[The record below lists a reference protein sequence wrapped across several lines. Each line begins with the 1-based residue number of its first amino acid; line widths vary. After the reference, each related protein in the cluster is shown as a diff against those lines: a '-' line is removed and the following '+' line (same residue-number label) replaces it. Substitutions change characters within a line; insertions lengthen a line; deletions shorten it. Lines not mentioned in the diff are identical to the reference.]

1 MTIRVTE
8 GTTERPPGNLSSGD
22 IFKKTSGSSFVGKYY
37 QLHKVGAGSLG
48 LWSLVALDGT
58 GHWGCPQDSALGAF
72 AGSRGE
78 FTKLQPG
85 ESVTLT
91 QE

>member
-8 GTTERPPGNLSSGD
+8 GTTERPPGNLRSGD
-22 IFKKTSGSSFVGKYY
+22 IFKKTSGSAFIGKYY
-37 QLHKVGAGSLG
+37 QLHCVGSGPPAP
-48 LWSLVALDGT
+48 WSLVELDGT
-58 GHWGCPQDSALGAF
+58 GHWGRPQDSALGAF
-72 AGSRGE
+72 NGDRSQ